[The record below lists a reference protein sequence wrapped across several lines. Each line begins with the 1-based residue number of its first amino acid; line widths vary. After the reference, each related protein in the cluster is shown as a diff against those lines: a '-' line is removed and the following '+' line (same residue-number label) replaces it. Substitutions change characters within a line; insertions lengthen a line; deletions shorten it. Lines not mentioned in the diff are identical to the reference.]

1 MAANNW
7 PWYVPPADEK
17 IIDILAK
24 ELGIHRLTA
33 AALYQRGIRTPR
45 EAEVF
50 LASDLSSLGNP
61 FLLAGAETATKRL
74 ARAVAAREQVLVCG
88 DYDVDGI
95 TATALLVLV
104 LRELG
109 LAVEYYI
116 PSRFTEGYGLQAESL
131 RRFAGRGGRLAVT
144 VDCGINSFAE
154 MQLAKD
160 LGLDL
165 IITDHHTCF
174 PGERPALA
182 VLNPKQEHCHYPD
195 KQLAGVGVAFT
206 LLRALFARLGLPA
219 ERLYNYLDLVALG
232 TIADVVPLLGENRIL
247 VKHGL
252 AYLAHTARPG
262 LQELIRLAGLPEQRL
277 TARQVAFI
285 LAPRLNAAGR
295 LGEAGPA
302 VEMLLAEGEEAK
314 ALAVELDDLNRRR
327 QQIEKAIL
335 AETQLLAA
343 TEADA
348 PALVLWREGWNPG
361 VIGIVA
367 GRLAADYGRPVA
379 LIALDGKEGR
389 GSIRTAPGYDVIAA
403 LHECADLL
411 EHYGGHPEAAGFT
424 LSADRLEA
432 FRAAFCR
439 AVAARRPEEMLV
451 PVEAEA
457 SLAEMDVSLAAEL
470 AALEP
475 FGHGNPEP
483 LFLLQDLEVY
493 STRRVGAGGEH
504 LRLFLCQ
511 GGDSQTAIF
520 FGGSGQELPAGEW
533 IEAVVSPC
541 LNIWQGREELSLVIR
556 DLRLQE
562 PDRQAVVCDRRGL
575 RQKEQFLAE
584 LARRKRVLVWVN
596 TKAVKE
602 ALSAALPGRA
612 QVTQLGRDVEEA
624 ACDALVLYHIPY
636 DREAFETLLAA
647 VRFSGSP
654 RVYLCFGHEEL
665 VLNEKIFA
673 ATFPGRETLLKLASY
688 LSPRGEK
695 PALSRIK
702 RCVSFPVTSYLLEQ
716 TQAVLAELACGLA
729 EKDWPPTQQQL
740 LQFSDTYRRLAEALA
755 RFRTYQNFWWR
766 ATAEEL
772 SRYLVQPE
780 SLNPELEEK
789 FTDDFASTQRAN

>member
-1 MAANNW
+1 MAVNNW
-7 PWYVPPADEK
+7 HWYVPPADEK
-17 IIDILAK
+17 IIDILAT
-24 ELGIHRLTA
+24 ELGLHRLTA
-33 AALYQRGIRTPR
+33 AALYRRGIRTPG
-45 EAEVF
+45 EAEAF

-61 FLLAGAETATKRL
+61 FWLAGAEAAAARL
-74 ARAVAAREQVLVCG
+74 ARAVAEQEQVLICG

-104 LRELG
+104 LEELG

-131 RRFAGRGGRLAVT
+131 RQFAARGGRLAVT

-154 MQLAKD
+154 IQQAQA

-182 VLNPKQEHCHYPD
+182 VLNPKQEHCRYPD

-206 LLRALFARLGLPA
+206 MLRVLFARLGLPV
-219 ERLYNYLDLVALG
+219 EKLYNYLDLVALG

-252 AYLAHTARPG
+252 EYLARSVRPG

-302 VEMLLAEGEEAK
+302 VEMLLAEGAEAK
-314 ALAVELDDLNRRR
+314 ALAAKLDELNRRR
-327 QQIEKAIL
+327 QQIEKSIL

-343 TEADA
+343 AEEDA

-424 LSADRLEA
+424 LSADKLEA

-439 AVAARRPEEMLV
+439 AVAARKPEEMLL
-451 PVEAEA
+451 PVVAEA
-457 SLAEMDVSLAAEL
+457 SLAEMDASLAAEL

-483 LFLLQDLEVY
+483 LYLLKEIEV
-493 STRRVGAGGEH
+493 SGTRRVGAGGEH

-511 GGDSQTAIF
+511 GGGSQTAIF
-520 FGGSGQELPAGEW
+520 FGGGGQELLAGERV
-533 IEAVVSPC
+533 EAVVSPC
-541 LNIWQGREELSLVIR
+541 LNVWQDREELSLVIK
-556 DLRLQE
+556 DLRRLE
-562 PDRQAVVCDRRGL
+562 PGQKAIVYDRRGL
-575 RQKEQFLAE
+575 RQKEQFLAD
-584 LARRKRVLVWVN
+584 LARRQRVLVWVN

-602 ALSAALPGRA
+602 ALSVALPGRA
-612 QVTQLGRDVEEA
+612 QVSQLGRDVEEA

-636 DREAFETLLAA
+636 DREAFEMLLAA
-647 VRFSGSP
+647 IRFSGLP

-665 VLNEKIFA
+665 ALNEKIFA
-673 ATFPGRETLLKLASY
+673 ATFPRRETLLQLADY
-688 LSPRGEK
+688 LPPQGKK
-695 PALSRIK
+695 PVPAQIK
-702 RCVSFPVTSYLLEQ
+702 RLVAFPVTSYLLEQ
-716 TQAVLAELACGLA
+716 SQTVLKELACGSE
-729 EKDWPPTQQQL
+729 EKNWPPTQQQL
-740 LQFSDTYRRLAEALA
+740 LQLSQTYRRLAEVLA

-766 ATAEEL
+766 ATVEEL

-780 SLNPELEEK
+780 SLVPELKEK
-789 FTDDFASTQRAN
+789 FADDFTSTQRAN